1 MVPPTSRAFILPY
14 HRAFG
19 TILTIGIGELILRI
33 HARRMFYVS
42 VMAAVIGINEKM
54 IFPNNLGFYKEKGS
68 LGMIANFF
76 GLFLVFI
83 GSISVY
89 IQIKPDFKRTENKS

>member
-1 MVPPTSRAFILPY
+1 MSL
-14 HRAFG
+14 
-19 TILTIGIGELILRI
+19 
-33 HARRMFYVS
+33 

-68 LGMIANFF
+68 LGMIANVF
-76 GLFLVFI
+76 GLFLLFI

>member
-1 MVPPTSRAFILPY
+1 
-14 HRAFG
+14 
-19 TILTIGIGELILRI
+19 
-33 HARRMFYVS
+33 
-42 VMAAVIGINEKM
+42 MAAVIGINEKM

-68 LGMIANFF
+68 LGMIANCF
-76 GLFLVFI
+76 GLFLLLI

>member
-1 MVPPTSRAFILPY
+1 MPY

-33 HARRMFYVS
+33 HTRLISYIL

-89 IQIKPDFKRTENKS
+89 IQVKPDFKRTENKS